1 MTRTTQLA
9 TTIAARA
16 AAAHQTIA
24 EYLADEAMRISA
36 IRLGRAT
43 EAALALPREQTRAWL
58 AGEEV
63 RTTAGKNGVP
73 ALVAIKDETDVD
85 DEPDELD
92 SLDYYPAELPSA
104 QTVDGE
110 MTGLHRALVTA
121 MAGATTWRT

>member
-1 MTRTTQLA
+1 MTMPTTARLA

-43 EAALALPREQTRAWL
+43 EDALALPRQQTRAWL
-58 AGEEV
+58 AGEEA
-63 RTTAGKNGVP
+63 RTTAGKKGIP
-73 ALVAIKDETDVD
+73 ALPAIVD
-85 DEPDELD
+85 DEPDTLD
-92 SLDYYPAELPSA
+92 ELPAA

>member
-1 MTRTTQLA
+1 MRRITMPTRRLA
-9 TTIAARA
+9 TTIADRA
-16 AAAHQTIA
+16 AAAGQTIA

-43 EAALALPREQTRAWL
+43 EDALALPRQQTRAWL

-63 RTTAGKNGVP
+63 RATAGKNGVP

-85 DEPDELD
+85 DEPDEL
-92 SLDYYPAELPSA
+92 PAA

-110 MTGLHRALVTA
+110 MTGLHRALVDA
-121 MAGATTWRT
+121 MVGATTWRT